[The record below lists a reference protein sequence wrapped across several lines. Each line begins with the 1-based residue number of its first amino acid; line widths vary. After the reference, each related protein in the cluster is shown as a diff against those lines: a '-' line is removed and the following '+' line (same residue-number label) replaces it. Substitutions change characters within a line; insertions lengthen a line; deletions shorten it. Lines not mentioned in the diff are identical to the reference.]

1 MARCP
6 DRTQS
11 AGSADTPGRELEFQG
26 LSGLYIHIPFCR
38 QACSYCDFY
47 FVTDEARME
56 AFTDAIRAEIASVPR
71 TRFDTVYFGGGTPS
85 RLDVRQLESILGA
98 VRRHHDAG
106 SVTETTVEANPDD
119 ITAERLRAYR
129 DMGVTRLSMGVQ
141 TFDEAR
147 LRFMNRAHDTRQ
159 AHACLDLLAKA
170 DFATYTVDL
179 IYGNPGQTVEDLDR
193 DLDALLAYAPPHV
206 SAYALTI
213 EPGTRLGKQH
223 QLKRLTPA
231 EDAEVA
237 AQMSHVAAR
246 LADAGLERYEVSNFA
261 KPGHEA
267 VHNRAY
273 WHHVPYVGVGPAAH
287 TFDGAAR
294 WSNVRD
300 LAAYVASGGLGAR
313 TEREELT
320 QGQLA
325 EERLL
330 MGLRTREGVG
340 RGELSRRYG
349 FGFGAPAEAV
359 AGECVRNGWMTDDGD
374 VIALTE
380 TGYAIADA
388 IVLRLLT
395 A

>member
-1 MARCP
+1 M
-6 DRTQS
+6 
-11 AGSADTPGRELEFQG
+11 
-26 LSGLYIHIPFCR
+26 SGLYLHIPFCR

-47 FVTDEARME
+47 FVTNTARME
-56 AFTDAIRAEIASVPR
+56 AFTEALRAEIASIPR
-71 TRFDTVYFGGGTPS
+71 TRFETVYFGGGTPS
-85 RLDVRQLESILGA
+85 RLDIAGLESILTT
-98 VRRHHDAG
+98 VRTHHDAAN
-106 SVTETTVEANPDD
+106 VLETTLEANPDD

-141 TFDEAR
+141 SFDEAR
-147 LRFMNRAHDTRQ
+147 LRFMNRAHDATQ
-159 AHACLDLLAKA
+159 AHACLALLNAA
-170 DFATYTVDL
+170 DFTTYTVDL
-179 IYGNPGQTVEDLDR
+179 MYGHPGQSLADLDR
-193 DLDALLAYAPPHV
+193 DLDALLAYDPPHV

-213 EPGTRLGKQH
+213 EPGTRLGRQ
-223 QLKRLTPA
+223 QELNRLQPA
-231 EDAEVA
+231 DDADVA

-287 TFDGAAR
+287 SFDGAGR

-300 LAAYVASGGLGAR
+300 LAAYVASGGFGTR
-313 TEREELT
+313 TEREELS

-349 FGFGAPAEAV
+349 FAFGAKAEVV
-359 AGECVRNGWMTDDGD
+359 AGECVHNGWMTDDGD
-374 VIALTE
+374 ILALTDS
-380 TGYAIADA
+380 GFAIADA
-388 IVLRLLT
+388 IVLKLLT

>member
-1 MARCP
+1 MA
-6 DRTQS
+6 
-11 AGSADTPGRELEFQG
+11 
-26 LSGLYIHIPFCR
+26 GLYLHIPFCR

-47 FVTDEARME
+47 FVTNTARME
-56 AFTDAIRAEIASVPR
+56 AFTEALRAEIASIPR

-85 RLDVRQLESILGA
+85 RLEPRHVEAILGTLRA
-98 VRRHHDAG
+98 HHDADA
-106 SVTETTVEANPDD
+106 VLETTLEANPDD
-119 ITAERLRAYR
+119 ITADRLRAYR
-129 DMGVTRLSMGVQ
+129 EMGVTRLSMGVQ

-147 LRFMNRAHDTRQ
+147 LRFMNRAHDARQ
-159 AHACLDLLAKA
+159 AHGCLELLNAA
-170 DFATYTVDL
+170 DFPTYTVDL
-179 IYGNPGQTVEDLDR
+179 IYGNPGQSLADLNR
-193 DLDALLAYAPPHV
+193 DLDALLAYDPPHV

-213 EPGTRLGKQH
+213 EPGTRLGRQ
-223 QLKRLTPA
+223 QELNRFQPA
-231 EDAEVA
+231 DDADVA
-237 AQMSHVAAR
+237 AQMSHLAAR
-246 LADAGLERYEVSNFA
+246 LADAGLDRYEVSNFA
-261 KPGHEA
+261 KAGHEA

-287 TFDGAAR
+287 SFDGAGR

-313 TEREELT
+313 TEREVLS

-340 RGELSRRYG
+340 RGELRRRYG
-349 FGFGAPAEAV
+349 FAFGAKAEAV
-359 AGECVRNGWMTDDGD
+359 ARDCVDKGWMSDDGD
-374 VIALTE
+374 VLALT
-380 TGYAIADA
+380 GSGFAIADA